1 MVEILGPYRDLQFP
15 FFNWEKKI
23 AEKHPGETMD
33 YDKILV
39 SYETPVAAYLAHSQS
54 IPGGGVFVQQ
64 EGQAASQKT
73 RRHINKWVKT
83 LGEYYS
89 SLSLHN
95 GVDPWWNPAS
105 ARQIQAILDDFND
118 VGPVLQI
125 REHIN
130 KFGRHYF
137 EIECFDI
144 PLRATDKPN
153 EYY

>member
-1 MVEILGPYRDLQFP
+1 MIEVYGPYLDLQFP

-33 YDKILV
+33 YDRVLI
-39 SYETPVAAYLAHSQS
+39 SYDTPVAAYLAHSQS

-95 GVDPWWNPAS
+95 GVDPWWNPATEE
-105 ARQIQAILDDFND
+105 QIQAILDDLFD
-118 VGPVLQI
+118 MGPPGMGL

-130 KFGRHYF
+130 EWGRHYF
-137 EIECFDI
+137 EVE
-144 PLRATDKPN
+144 L
-153 EYY
+153 